1 MKDKSLVMDNVDY
14 NNRHQERLNPHRN
27 SWRLEQHK
35 GQIIWEKNTKVLGG
49 SAPLLEALL

>member
-1 MKDKSLVMDNVDY
+1 MKDKSLVMDNVAS
-14 NNRHQERLNPHRN
+14 RLNPHRN

-35 GQIIWEKNTKVLGG
+35 GQIIWKKNTKVLGG